1 MYSSLKY
8 TQRLEA
14 AGFSRKQ
21 AEETVNLV
29 LETMDHHFAT
39 KADVRES
46 EFALR
51 SDLEKSRTELKREIQ
66 ELRTEVKQEI
76 QELRTEMRHEF
87 QSVRHEMALMKSQL
101 TVTMGG
107 IMMAGIT
114 ILGTFQYF
122 TR

>member
-14 AGFSRKQ
+14 AGFSREQ
-21 AEETVNLV
+21 AEETVSLV

-39 KADVRES
+39 KNDIRES

-51 SDLEKSRTELKREIQ
+51 EDIRKSEQAIREDMVKSEQSIRSDMNKIEQSLRKDIQ
-66 ELRTEVKQEI
+66 EI
-76 QELRTEMRHEF
+76 
-87 QSVRHEMALMKSQL
+87 RHEMALMKSQL
-101 TVTMGG
+101 TITMGG